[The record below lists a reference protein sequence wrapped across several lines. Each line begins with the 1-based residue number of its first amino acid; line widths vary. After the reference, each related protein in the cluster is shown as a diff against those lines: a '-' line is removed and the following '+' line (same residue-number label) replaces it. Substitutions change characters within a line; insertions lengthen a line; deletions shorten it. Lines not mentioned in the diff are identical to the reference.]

1 MTAAQAGTRTTSEAG
16 GPDRPQWVSMSRFF
30 LGHALST
37 MLWTT
42 GVTLAIAVIGAS
54 LGWQVEVIVDSDSS
68 IIGLKSGGDDALNLW
83 LLLVVASV
91 AIAAVVH
98 QIVLTC
104 LTRVLVAAGAT
115 RRSVAVG
122 LGVTAVFHVLY
133 VTAVTVAVLLVI
145 GRNVDGARSLLSADS
160 AADLA
165 VLTAQAAGSV
175 AVGLVAAMAV
185 TALFL
190 RWPWWV
196 GAIGLT
202 LAFAVLPALTRLL
215 WPEVGSLL
223 AQPTAW
229 WGSQLLLTL
238 VCAGAFWWLL
248 RRVPATR

>member
-1 MTAAQAGTRTTSEAG
+1 M
-16 GPDRPQWVSMSRFF
+16 
-30 LGHALST
+30 
-37 MLWTT
+37 
-42 GVTLAIAVIGAS
+42 
-54 LGWQVEVIVDSDSS
+54 
-68 IIGLKSGGDDALNLW
+68 
-83 LLLVVASV
+83 LLVVASV